1 MSLPVNLLQYILFTT
16 LITSIALWNFQ
27 SKKNVR
33 IIRKIE
39 RKMTGYIEF
48 LKFDISM
55 QNDEAE

>member
-27 SKKNVR
+27 GKKNVR

-55 QNDEAE
+55 QNDEAK

>member
-1 MSLPVNLLQYILFTT
+1 MSLPVNLLQYILFTI

-27 SKKNVR
+27 GKKNVR